1 MKKTGLGVDGERL
14 ARDYLLSQGFEVL
27 EQNFISRFG
36 EIDIIA
42 TKDGYLCFVEVKTR
56 GSRGNLATGLESI
69 SQAKQQ
75 RIIKS
80 AEYYIATHRNFV
92 AKADLQPR
100 FDCMEIN
107 VDDDINTAKIRLI
120 ENAFCID

>member
-1 MKKTGLGVDGERL
+1 MKTSGLGVDGERL
-14 ARDYLLSQGFEVL
+14 AREYLEASGFKGL

-42 TKDGYLCFVEVKTR
+42 TKQNYLCFVEVKTR
-56 GSRGNLATGLESI
+56 SSKGNLATGLESI
-69 SQAKQQ
+69 SLAKQQ

-80 AEYYIATHRNFV
+80 AEYYLATHRNFV
-92 AKADLQPR
+92 SKAGLQPR

-107 VDDDINTAKIRLI
+107 VDNDINSADIRLI
-120 ENAFCID
+120 ENAFCIE

>member
-1 MKKTGLGVDGERL
+1 MKTSGLGVDGERL
-14 ARDYLLSQGFEVL
+14 AKEYLEGLGYKVL

-42 TKDGYLCFVEVKTR
+42 TDESYLCFIEVKTR
-56 GSRGNLATGLESI
+56 SSSRNFATGFESI
-69 SQAKQQ
+69 SPQKQQ

-80 AEYYIATHRNFV
+80 AEYYLATHSRKIE
-92 AKADLQPR
+92 KAGLQPR

-107 VDDDINTAKIRLI
+107 VDGKDVNIRMI
-120 ENAFCID
+120 ENAFCLE

>member
-1 MKKTGLGVDGERL
+1 MKTSGLGVDGERL
-14 ARDYLLSQGFEVL
+14 AKEYLEAAGYRIL

-42 TKDGYLCFVEVKTR
+42 TSERFLCFVEVKTR
-56 GSRGNLATGLESI
+56 SSSLNLATGFESI
-69 SQAKQQ
+69 SPQKQQ

-80 AEYYIATHRNFV
+80 AEYYLATHARQV
-92 AKADLQPR
+92 EKAGLQPR

-107 VDDDINTAKIRLI
+107 VDGKDVNIRMI
-120 ENAFCID
+120 ENAFCLE

>member
-1 MKKTGLGVDGERL
+1 MKTTGLGVYGERL
-14 ARDYLLSQGFEVL
+14 AKEYLKASGYKIL

-42 TKDGYLCFVEVKTR
+42 TSERFLCFVEVKTR
-56 GSRGNLATGLESI
+56 SSSLNLATGFESI
-69 SQAKQQ
+69 SPQKQQ

-80 AEYYIATHRNFV
+80 AEYYLATHARFV
-92 AKADLQPR
+92 EKADLQPR

-107 VDDDINTAKIRLI
+107 VDENDVNIRMI
-120 ENAFCID
+120 ENAFCLE

>member
-1 MKKTGLGVDGERL
+1 MKTSGLGVDGERL
-14 ARDYLLSQGFEVL
+14 AREYLEASGFKVL

-42 TKDGYLCFVEVKTR
+42 TKDNYLCFVEVKTR
-56 GSRGNLATGLESI
+56 TSKGNLATGLESI
-69 SQAKQQ
+69 SLGKQQ

-80 AEYYIATHRNFV
+80 AEYYLATHSKFV
-92 AKADLQPR
+92 SKAGLQPR

-107 VDDDINTAKIRLI
+107 VDDDINSAEIRLI
-120 ENAFCID
+120 ENAFCIE